1 MPRSTFSFPMKNQYR
16 KKPVVIEA
24 FQMTESRRM
33 DNAEWPM
40 WLHQAWNKDRDSEG
54 ALQRVD
60 MNATLPDA
68 LEIVTLE
75 GKHLVSWGDWI
86 IRGVKGEIYPCKP
99 DIFAATYEPAA

>member
-1 MPRSTFSFPMKNQYR
+1 MKNQYR

-24 FQMTESRRM
+24 FQMTEARRV

-40 WLHQAWNKDRDSEG
+40 WLYQAWNKDRDSEG
-54 ALQRVD
+54 ALQRVSMD
-60 MNATLPDA
+60 ATLPDA

-99 DIFAATYEPAA
+99 DIFEATYELVT